1 MDCPRCG
8 NSMREER
15 LSGHHRR
22 SVEIDL
28 CARCQALWFDG
39 HESLSLTPAST
50 LSLFRLIGQQVAH
63 PEPRAVDLEKCP
75 RCRARLRITHD
86 MQRTTQFEYRRCP
99 NGHGR
104 FITFYEF
111 LRKKGFIRPVTPAQ
125 IAELARTLDAITCS
139 NCGAPV
145 SLAEGAGCAHCGSPL
160 SMLDLRQ
167 AEALVT
173 QLQKADARACQPVD
187 PLLPLRLEQARL
199 EVESMFDGQP
209 RSVSFDD
216 VRSGLV
222 GAGLKVLSRLL
233 ADR

>member
-8 NSMREER
+8 DAMRDER
-15 LSGHHRR
+15 LGGHHGR
-22 SVEIDL
+22 SVTIDL
-28 CARCQALWFDG
+28 CTRCQALWFDG

-50 LSLFRLIGQQVAH
+50 LTLFRLIGQQVAR
-63 PEPRAVDLEKCP
+63 PEPGAVDLEKCP

-86 MQRTTQFEYRRCP
+86 MQRATKFEYRRCP

-111 LRKKGFIRPVTPAQ
+111 LREKDFIRPLTPPRSPNSPGPSTRSTV
-125 IAELARTLDAITCS
+125 RTA
-139 NCGAPV
+139 APR
-145 SLAEGAGCAHCGSPL
+145 SASAEGAGCAHCGSPL

-167 AEALVT
+167 AEALVA
-173 QLQKADARACQPVD
+173 QLQKADARASQPVD
-187 PLLPLRLEQARL
+187 PLLPLRLEQARR

-222 GAGLKVLSRLL
+222 GAGLKALSRLL
-233 ADR
+233 TDR